1 MSPLNSLQRSSMPI
15 SAVQG
20 LASDTRSL
28 QALKGEA
35 ARDPKAAVEQAA
47 RQLESLFMQEL
58 LKNMRK
64 STLAA
69 GMLDNEGTEMG
80 HEMLDQQLALQMT
93 GRPGGLGEAIKR
105 QLERQ
110 IGGLQPAGEA
120 PVDPAFVLRMLRER
134 GVGVGPASDPNPPA
148 APAKPAVSAPSNGP
162 VSAAPVEFV
171 REHGQAAR
179 AAQQTSGIPA
189 EFMLAQAGHESG
201 WGKRRILMAD
211 GSDSHNL
218 FGIKAGP
225 NWKGPV
231 ATITTTEYIDG
242 EPRKVQARFRAY
254 ASNEEAFADYARL
267 ITQSPR
273 YSRVVEQA
281 NSAQGFAQSLQNAG
295 YATDPAYA
303 EKLGRAINTTLR
315 VQRML
320 S

>member
-1 MSPLNSLQRSSMPI
+1 MNPLHSLSRGNLPMS
-15 SAVQG
+15 ATQG
-20 LASDTRSL
+20 LASDARSL
-28 QALKGEA
+28 QALKSDA
-35 ARDPKAAVEQAA
+35 ARDPKAAMAQAA

-64 STLAA
+64 STMAT
-69 GMLDNEGTEMG
+69 GMLDNEGTQMG
-80 HEMLDQQLALQMT
+80 NEMLDQQLAMQMT
-93 GRPGGLGEAIKR
+93 GRPGGLSDAIIR

-110 IGGLQPAGEA
+110 SGGLQAEVA
-120 PVDPAFVLRMLRER
+120 VQADPAFTLKMLRER
-134 GVGVGPASDPNPPA
+134 GLGIQPPPA
-148 APAKPAVSAPSNGP
+148 PLEAPDPKPATGP
-162 VSAAPVEFV
+162 VSAAPLDFV
-171 REHGQAAR
+171 REHRDAAR
-179 AAQQTSGIPA
+179 AAQQSSGIPA

-201 WGKRRILMAD
+201 WGKRRITLPD

-267 ITQSPR
+267 MTESPR
-273 YSRVVEQA
+273 YSRVVESA
-281 NSAQGFAQSLQNAG
+281 STAQGFAQSLQKAG

-303 EKLGRAINTTLR
+303 DKLGRAINTTLR

-320 S
+320 T